1 MNKIIHFNI
10 NNKPEDIK
18 LVFQIEELCKSNIQL
33 NEEDV
38 RVLLSHLSYLVRK
51 LLADSNGVDMSEYSY
66 YYKCDTAQ
74 SMICYYLNSLG
85 IKTNPVNTNE
95 VINGVC
101 GYSLVLATFDT
112 TSGEK
117 TFLIDPTYIQF
128 FSKEKCDKSNFV
140 VINDIVCVS
149 PDPGYFIVEDN
160 KEEVIL
166 PLLNDGYIEFNE
178 EVASAYGNSFF
189 QTKQGTQ
196 KSQIKNN
203 KASGSNY
210 IKWFT
215 SYTSS
220 LSKTKEEL
228 LGMGLLIRSMNEESI
243 QRR

>member
-1 MNKIIHFNI
+1 MNKIINFNI

-18 LVFQIEELCKSNIQL
+18 LVFQIEELCKNNIQL

-101 GYSLVLATFDT
+101 GHSLVLATFDT

-140 VINDIVCVS
+140 IINDTVCVS

-166 PLLNDGYIEFNE
+166 PLLNDGFIEFNE
-178 EVASAYGNSFF
+178 EVASAYGDSFF

-228 LGMGLLIRSMNEESI
+228 LSMGLLIRSMNEESI